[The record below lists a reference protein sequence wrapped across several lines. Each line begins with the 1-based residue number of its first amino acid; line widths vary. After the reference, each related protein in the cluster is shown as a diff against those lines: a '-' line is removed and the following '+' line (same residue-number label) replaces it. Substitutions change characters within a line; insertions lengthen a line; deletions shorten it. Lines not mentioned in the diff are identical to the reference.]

1 MATPYKTWFTIGLS
15 PPNVTTKLFF
25 EVKDG
30 MIFFFNFSTAKEK
43 KTQLK
48 KQKIIINEVIMF
60 NLIK

>member
-48 KQKIIINEVIMF
+48 KNK
-60 NLIK
+60 K